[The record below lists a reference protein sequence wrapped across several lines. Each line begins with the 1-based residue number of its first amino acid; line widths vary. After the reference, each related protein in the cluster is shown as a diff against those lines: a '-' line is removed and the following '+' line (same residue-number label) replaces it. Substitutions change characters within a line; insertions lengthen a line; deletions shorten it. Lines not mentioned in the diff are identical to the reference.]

1 MFYMNNKDKQIE
13 NCITGCEKLTSEYK
27 KILNSEEYKL
37 GEKIIFYKTLLKNHK
52 YLTILKKLFFRTK
65 KYDKYLNENEI
76 FFSSHQSSKKI
87 AVYTAIFGKYDNI
100 LEPIIKPDNIDYYI
114 ITDQNI
120 PSNSAWKKIDNNDAL
135 NNLKSNIEKNR
146 YCKMFPNQFFNNY
159 DYSIYVDGNVLI
171 TSDLTPLIKTLD
183 EYPISMHSHKNRNCV
198 YDEIDACI
206 KKNKGNKSELINH
219 KKLLLANNVPLNFGL
234 LEATVIARKH
244 HDSVCKSIMNQWWNE
259 FIKYSKRDQISLIDV
274 IWKNNVDIKKIAT
287 MGDNIFK
294 NNMFIIFSHR

>member
-1 MFYMNNKDKQIE
+1 MFYMNNKGKQIE

-37 GEKIIFYKTLLKNHK
+37 GEKMIFYKNLLKNHK
-52 YLTILKKLFFRTK
+52 YLTILKKLFFRTRR
-65 KYDKYLNENEI
+65 YDKYLNENEI
-76 FFSSHQSSKKI
+76 FFGNHQSSKKI

-120 PSNSAWKKIDNNDAL
+120 PSNSAWKKIDSNDAL

-244 HDSVCKSIMNQWWNE
+244 HDSVCKSLMNQWWNE
-259 FIKYSKRDQISLIDV
+259 FVKYSKRDQISLIDV